1 MALNSHSRL
10 SVAMLTK
17 EWPPEIYGG
26 AGVHITNLVAAM
38 KRNDQFDLTVNCF
51 GLPRNDA
58 TNFDLSKH
66 FKELNSAEQ
75 ALLVNLD
82 MATKVKHFD
91 LIHSHTWYTNFAGY
105 LLSQISGKPHVMT
118 AHSLEPLRP
127 WKSEQLG
134 SGYEL
139 SSWIEKKSIENAAA
153 IIAVSDDMRK
163 DVIRNYLN
171 VDPKRVVTIR
181 NGIDT
186 TEFSPKLDEQIL
198 RELGIVGEYALFVGR
213 ITRQKGLAHLLRA
226 WQNVP
231 KEYGLVIAASS
242 PDEPKI
248 ATEVEHLI
256 NDLILNRDNV
266 IWIKETLSKSK
277 LITLLTSANVFVCPS
292 IYEPLGIVNLE
303 AMACETAVVASKIGG
318 IPEVVKENETGLLVE
333 LNEDRKQFEAGL
345 TEAIIKVMSDK
356 TLADKFG
363 IAGRKRAIEEF
374 SWDKVVAET
383 LNLYRSLNV

>member
-127 WKSEQLG
+127 WKAEQLG

-171 VDPKRVVTIR
+171 VDPERVVTIR

-356 TLADKFG
+356 TLANKFG

>member
-38 KRNDQFDLTVNCF
+38 KRNDQFDITVNCF

-82 MATKVKHFD
+82 MATKVKNFD

-127 WKSEQLG
+127 WKAEQLG
-134 SGYEL
+134 SGYEI

-153 IIAVSDDMRK
+153 IISVSDDMRK
-163 DVIRNYLN
+163 DVIRNYSN
-171 VDPKRVVTIR
+171 IDQKRVVTIR

-213 ITRQKGLAHLLRA
+213 ITRQKGLPHLLRA
-226 WQNVP
+226 WQSVP
-231 KEYGLVIAASS
+231 EKYGLVIAASS
-242 PDEPKI
+242 PDEPGI
-248 ATEVEHLI
+248 ATEVEKLI
-256 NDLILNRDNV
+256 NDLIAKRNNV

-318 IPEVVKENETGLLVE
+318 IPEVVKENETGILVD
-333 LNEDRKQFEAGL
+333 LNEDHKQFEAGL
-345 TEAIIKVMSDK
+345 SEAIIKVMSDK
-356 TLADKFG
+356 TLAQEFG
-363 IAGRKRAIEEF
+363 IAGRKRAINEF

>member
-82 MATKVKHFD
+82 MATKVKYFD

-127 WKSEQLG
+127 WKAEQLG

-163 DVIRNYLN
+163 DVITNYSS

-226 WQNVP
+226 WQSVP

-356 TLADKFG
+356 TLANKFG

>member
-10 SVAMLTK
+10 SVAMFTK

-26 AGVHITNLVAAM
+26 AGVHITNLVAAL
-38 KRNDQFDLTVNCF
+38 KRNDQCDLTVNCF

-82 MATKVKHFD
+82 MATKVKNFD

-127 WKSEQLG
+127 WKAEQLG
-134 SGYEL
+134 SGHEI

-153 IIAVSDDMRK
+153 IISVSDDMRK
-163 DVIRNYLN
+163 DVIRNYSN

-186 TEFSPKLDEQIL
+186 TEFSPKLDDHVL
-198 RELGIVGEYALFVGR
+198 NELGIVGEYALFVGR
-213 ITRQKGLAHLLRA
+213 ITRQKGLPHLLRA
-226 WQNVP
+226 WQSVP
-231 KEYGLVIAASS
+231 EEYGLVIAASS
-242 PDEPKI
+242 PDEPGI
-248 ATEVEHLI
+248 ATEVELLI
-256 NDLILNRDNV
+256 NNLISKRNNV

-333 LNEDRKQFEAGL
+333 LNEDPKQFEAEL
-345 TEAIIKVMSDK
+345 SEAIIKVMSDK
-356 TLADKFG
+356 TLAKEFG

>member
-10 SVAMLTK
+10 SVAMFTK

-127 WKSEQLG
+127 WKAEQLG

-171 VDPKRVVTIR
+171 VDPERVVTIR

-345 TEAIIKVMSDK
+345 TEAIIKVISDK

>member
-1 MALNSHSRL
+1 MALNSRSRL

-38 KRNDQFDLTVNCF
+38 KRNNQCDLTVNCF

-127 WKSEQLG
+127 WKAEQLG

-163 DVIRNYLN
+163 DVIRNYSN

-213 ITRQKGLAHLLRA
+213 ITRQKGLPHLLRA
-226 WQNVP
+226 WQSVP
-231 KEYGLVIAASS
+231 EEYGLVIAASS
-242 PDEPKI
+242 PDEPGI
-248 ATEVEHLI
+248 ATEVEKLI
-256 NDLILNRDNV
+256 NDLIAKRNNV

-333 LNEDRKQFEAGL
+333 LNEDYKQFEAGL
-345 TEAIIKVMSDK
+345 SEAIIKVMSDK
-356 TLADKFG
+356 TLAQEFG
-363 IAGRKRAIEEF
+363 IAGRKRAINEF
-374 SWDKVVAET
+374 SWDKVVSET

>member
-127 WKSEQLG
+127 WKAEQLG

-163 DVIRNYLN
+163 DVIRNYSN
-171 VDPKRVVTIR
+171 VDPERVVTIR

-226 WQNVP
+226 WQSVP

-356 TLADKFG
+356 TLANKFG

>member
-26 AGVHITNLVAAM
+26 AGVHVTNLVAAM

-127 WKSEQLG
+127 WKAEQLG

-163 DVIRNYLN
+163 DVITNYSS

>member
-127 WKSEQLG
+127 WKAEQLG

-345 TEAIIKVMSDK
+345 TEAILKVMSDK
-356 TLADKFG
+356 TLANKFG

>member
-82 MATKVKHFD
+82 MATNVKHFD

-127 WKSEQLG
+127 WKAEQLG

-163 DVIRNYLN
+163 DVIRNYSN

-345 TEAIIKVMSDK
+345 TEAIIKVISDK
-356 TLADKFG
+356 TLAQEFG
-363 IAGRKRAIEEF
+363 IAGRKRAINEF

>member
-26 AGVHITNLVAAM
+26 AGVHVTNLVAAM

-82 MATKVKHFD
+82 MATKVKYFD

-127 WKSEQLG
+127 WKAEQLG

-163 DVIRNYLN
+163 DVIRNYSN

-226 WQNVP
+226 WQSVP

-356 TLADKFG
+356 TLANKFG

>member
-10 SVAMLTK
+10 SVAMFTK

-82 MATKVKHFD
+82 MATKVKYFD

-127 WKSEQLG
+127 WKAEQLG

-171 VDPKRVVTIR
+171 VDPERVVTIR

-226 WQNVP
+226 WQSVP

>member
-26 AGVHITNLVAAM
+26 AGVHVTNLVAAM

-127 WKSEQLG
+127 WKAEQLG

-163 DVIRNYLN
+163 DVIRNYSN

>member
-82 MATKVKHFD
+82 MATKVKYFD

-127 WKSEQLG
+127 WKAEQLG

-345 TEAIIKVMSDK
+345 AEAIIKVMSDK

>member
-127 WKSEQLG
+127 WKAEQLG

-163 DVIRNYLN
+163 DVITNYSS

-303 AMACETAVVASKIGG
+303 AMACETALVASKIGG

>member
-82 MATKVKHFD
+82 MATKVKYFD

-127 WKSEQLG
+127 WKAEQLG

-163 DVIRNYLN
+163 DVIRNYSN

-226 WQNVP
+226 WQSVP

-356 TLADKFG
+356 TLANKFG

>member
-82 MATKVKHFD
+82 MATKVKYFD

-127 WKSEQLG
+127 WKAEQLG

-163 DVIRNYLN
+163 DVITNYSS

-226 WQNVP
+226 WQSVP

-345 TEAIIKVMSDK
+345 TEAIIKVISDK

>member
-10 SVAMLTK
+10 SVAMFTK

-82 MATKVKHFD
+82 MATKVKYFD

-127 WKSEQLG
+127 WKAEQLG

-171 VDPKRVVTIR
+171 VDPERVVTIR

-226 WQNVP
+226 WQSVP

-356 TLADKFG
+356 TLANKFG

>member
-26 AGVHITNLVAAM
+26 AGVHVTNLVAAM

-127 WKSEQLG
+127 WKAEQLG

-163 DVIRNYLN
+163 DVTRNYSN

>member
-26 AGVHITNLVAAM
+26 AGVHVTNLVAAM

-127 WKSEQLG
+127 WKAEQLG

-163 DVIRNYLN
+163 DVIRNYSN

-333 LNEDRKQFEAGL
+333 LNEDHKQFEAGL
-345 TEAIIKVMSDK
+345 SEAIIKVMSDK
-356 TLADKFG
+356 TLAQEFG
-363 IAGRKRAIEEF
+363 IAGRKRAINEF

>member
-82 MATKVKHFD
+82 MATKVKNFD

-118 AHSLEPLRP
+118 AHSLEPLRA
-127 WKSEQLG
+127 WKAEQLG

-163 DVIRNYLN
+163 DVIRNYSN